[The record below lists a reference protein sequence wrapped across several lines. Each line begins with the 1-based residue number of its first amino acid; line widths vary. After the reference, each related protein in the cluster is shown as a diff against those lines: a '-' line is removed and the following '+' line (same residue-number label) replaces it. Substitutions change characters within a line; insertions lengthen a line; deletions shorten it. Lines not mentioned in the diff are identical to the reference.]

1 MVGSRAANLHRPSFG
16 SVTDELASG
25 GTAKASG
32 GPATSIDDD
41 RLVAYALT
49 AEPVFAGMRAL
60 IGQLSG
66 ILILAQARRWRDIAD
81 LPDLAVISERC
92 NEVADYLSLIEA
104 PEARQ
109 ADLQRLRD
117 AMAHVDEAVVIV
129 AEMHPRQTDEGVARA
144 AARLKAAYRLMQ
156 SACDHRLGLA
166 MVDPRDACCSCG
178 SKLA

>member
-25 GTAKASG
+25 GAAKGA
-32 GPATSIDDD
+32 ATSIDDD

-117 AMAHVDEAVVIV
+117 AMAQVDEAVAIV
-129 AEMHPRQTDEGVARA
+129 AEMRPQQTDEGVAGA
-144 AARLKAAYRLMQ
+144 TARLKAAYRLMQ